1 MRKLLHQRLVAL
13 ALTFV
18 CGSALV
24 AGMSSAPSRAEPSSA
39 TARLDLRGELRLVSR
54 LVECP
59 GPGESA
65 GACAA
70 RTGEGLVSGLG
81 RVTEAY
87 TWRIGVGPPSCADG
101 FAKTLAY
108 DVVLVVAGKGEI
120 QLALSEG
127 AECVDVEEVRTQAQ
141 AFTIIGGTGTY
152 AGASGAGT
160 VSRSLGQTARGAVG
174 VETWV
179 GSLDVP
185 GLEFD
190 VTPPAITGA
199 SRKTVV
205 APGKARRVRV
215 SYRVGA
221 RDEVDGA
228 VPVSCKPR
236 SGARFGIGRT
246 IVTCSASDTSGN
258 AKTARFAITV
268 KRRR

>member
-1 MRKLLHQRLVAL
+1 MRIWRLVAFGLTL
-13 ALTFV
+13 AGAAT
-18 CGSALV
+18 LV

-39 TARLDLRGELRLVSR
+39 TARLELRGDLRLASR

-59 GPGESA
+59 GESA
-65 GACAA
+65 GTCAA

-101 FAKTLAY
+101 LMRTLAY

-120 QLALSEG
+120 QMALSEG
-127 AECVDVEEVRTQAQ
+127 SECVDPETVRGQAQ
-141 AFTIIGGTGTY
+141 PFTIIGGTGVY

-160 VSRSLGQTARGAVG
+160 VSRSLGQTAQGAVG
-174 VETWV
+174 VETWT
-179 GSLDVP
+179 GTLDVP

-190 VTPPAITGA
+190 VTPPTISGA
-199 SRKTVV
+199 SGRTVA
-205 APGKARRVRV
+205 APRKARRVRV
-215 SYRVGA
+215 TYRVEA

-228 VPVSCKPR
+228 VPVACQPR
-236 SGARFGIGRT
+236 TGTRFGIGRA
-246 IVTCSASDTSGN
+246 IVTCSATDSSANTKK
-258 AKTARFAITV
+258 ATFAITV